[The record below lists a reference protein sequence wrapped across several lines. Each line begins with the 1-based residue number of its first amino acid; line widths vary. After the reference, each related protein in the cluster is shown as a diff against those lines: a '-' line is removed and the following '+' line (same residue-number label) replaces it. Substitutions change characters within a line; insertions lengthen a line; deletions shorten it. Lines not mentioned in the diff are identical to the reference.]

1 MSQEKETGVIG
12 TATLLLGDGIVR
24 GIIPAMV
31 LSVLKVKAGDKL
43 AFELQA
49 KGFVRVR
56 KSTAA
61 ERKAGRSTDSQ
72 NNVGGVIALAAISP
86 HQEKLRGRIPAPVSN
101 ALKGKSGDVLA
112 FERMQDGSV
121 LLRKSTASERKAKK
135 KGGKS

>member
-31 LSVLKVKAGDKL
+31 LSTLKAKAGDKL
-43 AFELQA
+43 AFELQT
-49 KGFVRVR
+49 KGSVLVR

-61 ERKAGRSTDSQ
+61 ERKAGRLTDSQ
-72 NNVGGVIALAAISP
+72 DNEGGVIALAAISP

-101 ALKGKSGDVLA
+101 ALKAKSGEVLA
-112 FERMQDGSV
+112 FERTTDGSV
-121 LLRKSTASERKAKK
+121 LLRKSTAGERKAKK